1 MAGDHPVHGSFPWT
15 QQSLGCGHP
24 GEFVYLPYS
33 FLAPSNSSQL
43 GRMIANQWMR
53 LRYGVFEDY
62 DPRMTGVSVSSRH
75 HAFCKGNNVKTVIMS
90 HDDFKSLDSS
100 KAINFTVPRFTVT
113 KQSAPKYVIVLENS
127 QTMNMRDHWDFIR
140 TTCKKFIMHDLPDHA
155 HVGLVL
161 FNDDA
166 HEAYPISMLGP
177 KTSPQT
183 RDGLAFSIKNKYN
196 LSPSTGSCVR
206 CGIIKAIESLQ
217 VSGSPHGGVLI
228 VISRGGITS
237 LSLNEEKEMDDLAH
251 KHNLQIFPVS
261 ILQPPVTDIS
271 LSLERLAHATGG
283 ESFFLVDESSAA
295 ADKSSLATYVGLVD
309 TFREIQQRTMGN
321 SPSLVS
327 DVYFYLRISR
337 SPPIRAIRPE
347 QPQQ

>member
-1 MAGDHPVHGSFPWT
+1 MPPSLSLFVNSLSPLQTGDILVAGDDPVHGSFPWT
-15 QQSLGCGHP
+15 QQSLGCGQP

-33 FLAPSNSSQL
+33 FLAPTNSSQL
-43 GRMIANQWMR
+43 GRMISNQWMR
-53 LRYGVFEDY
+53 LRYGTFEDF
-62 DPRMTGVSVSSRH
+62 DPRMTGVSASSRH
-75 HAFCKGNNVKTVIMS
+75 HAFCKGKSVKSVILS
-90 HDDFKSLDSS
+90 HKDFKSSEAL
-100 KAINFTVPRFTVT
+100 KTINFTVPRFTVT
-113 KQSAPKYVIVLENS
+113 KQSVPKYVIVLENS

-140 TTCKKFIMHDLPDHA
+140 TTCKKFIMHDLPDLA

-161 FNDDA
+161 FNEDA
-166 HEAYPISMLGP
+166 HEAYPISRLGP
-177 KTSPQT
+177 RSSSQT

-217 VSGSPHGGVLI
+217 ISGSPYGGVLI

-237 LSLNEEKEMDDLAH
+237 LSLSEEAEVDKLAH

-271 LSLERLAHATGG
+271 LSLERLAHTTGG
-283 ESFFLVDESSAA
+283 ESFFLLDDSETE
-295 ADKSSLATYVGLVD
+295 KSVLSTYVGLVD
-309 TFREIQQRTMGN
+309 TFREIQQRTLGN

-327 DVYFYLRISR
+327 
-337 SPPIRAIRPE
+337 E
-347 QPQQ
+347 